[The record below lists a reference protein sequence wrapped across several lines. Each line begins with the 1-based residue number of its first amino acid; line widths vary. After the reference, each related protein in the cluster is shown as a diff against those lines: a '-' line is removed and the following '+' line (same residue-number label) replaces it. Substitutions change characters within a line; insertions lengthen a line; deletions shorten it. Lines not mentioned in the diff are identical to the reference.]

1 MKLLTRKKILMGKSI
16 KKKTIAG
23 LLEPK
28 FLVTPG
34 NPTRD
39 AQMLFYPQCP
49 GYRIYC
55 WVVINQYK
63 SIGSQ

>member
-23 LLEPK
+23 PLDPK
-28 FLVTPG
+28 ILVTPG

-39 AQMLFYPQCP
+39 AQMLFYPQCTS
-49 GYRIYC
+49 YRVHWIPR
-55 WVVINQYK
+55 V
-63 SIGSQ
+63 

>member
-34 NPTRD
+34 NPTRET
-39 AQMLFYPQCP
+39 QMLFYPQCP
-49 GYRIYC
+49 GATC
-55 WVVINQYK
+55 
-63 SIGSQ
+63 S